1 MCLFDYLL
9 LCLFVYLFIWL
20 FVYFFIV
27 ERKMTT
33 LTLIVLLTAITC
45 YNEATATSSR
55 EYKTA
60 FTRSTRKGL
69 MSHVT
74 TSNFAVSPQ
83 SDDDDSLPGRTPKKK
98 GGKRAT
104 IVTVKSCNAEFC
116 DPGWE
121 PYPNIVSTVTG
132 YNILKGNPYNLGTE
146 QDPGFETGYI
156 FVPVVKDDDDRY
168 ALHSGITIRA
178 ISKCDLS
185 MNTKVVSTVQG
196 YQDIS
201 RKVVGKFEGWKTNPP
216 VEVSA
221 KGVSAELPPLIDAF
235 AAGNDALKEHAAF
248 FSERRGVL
256 TINDATCA
264 VYAMQISRRN
274 PPPFQQPFKNA
285 VTALSKAPTEKRQEE
300 FRKFI
305 QEFGTHYVQK
315 ATVGARLSIVR
326 RYSRER
332 FRQATEDTIEKCNKH
347 RLAYFYVKEQSEDNC
362 TSLENE
368 GESMIFNS
376 IQKEQIIS
384 YGSKPSD
391 SLTDWANQEFES
403 PVPIKMTLTPIIDL
417 FDANFMGIDDDLR
430 DLDYPSVKGWMTDLY
445 ANYCEDMKSDLGI
458 ELCQPGDV
466 QRCGYNDKCNPAYED
481 CVQTSDIEYKCVTKV
496 TKEVVKAKVRE
507 AMGSISTT
515 RSAKEVAKLID
526 RQVFSKLHGFEGY
539 VIAKEASY
547 GKMRVAGET
556 AGMVETDSFHV
567 AFAWASFDKVGR
579 GQHFQ
584 RDAQVEVAKVRCTD
598 FDGSRGPAMTKI
610 IQDLNNKGHHASFFI
625 QVRDEERTDLEKTGR
640 TETMADYDVQTGC
653 HGVNQYI
660 LVGPGRG

>member
-1 MCLFDYLL
+1 
-9 LCLFVYLFIWL
+9 
-20 FVYFFIV
+20 
-27 ERKMTT
+27 MTT
-33 LTLIVLLTAITC
+33 LTQLVLLTAIIC
-45 YNEATATSSR
+45 YNEVFATSSR
-55 EYKTA
+55 QYKTA
-60 FTRSTRKGL
+60 FKRSTREGF
-69 MSHVT
+69 MSRAK
-74 TSNFAVSPQ
+74 TSRFSVSSQPSPRQ
-83 SDDDDSLPGRTPKKK
+83 TPLEQAAKKK

-196 YQDIS
+196 YQNIS

-285 VTALSKAPTEKRQEE
+285 VNALVRAEDDDAKREE
-300 FRKFI
+300 FHNFI
-305 QEFGTHYVQK
+305 EEFGTHYVQK

-403 PVPIKMTLTPIIDL
+403 PVPIKMTLVPIIDL

-430 DLDYPSVKGWMTDLY
+430 DLDYRSVKGWMTDLY
-445 ANYCEDMKSDLGI
+445 ASYCEDVKSDLGI
-458 ELCQPGDV
+458 ELCKPGDV

-496 TKEVVKAKVRE
+496 TKEYIEIKVRE
-507 AMGSISTT
+507 AMDSIERT
-515 RSAKEVAKLID
+515 RNAKEVAKLID

-547 GKMRVAGET
+547 GNMQVAGET
-556 AGMVETDSFHV
+556 AGMVETNSFHV
-567 AFAWASFDKVGR
+567 AFAWASSDKVGR
-579 GQHFQ
+579 GHHFQ
-584 RDAQVEVAKVRCTD
+584 RDAQNEVAKVRCKA
-598 FDGSRGPAMTKI
+598 FDGRRRLVMNSVI
-610 IQDLNNKGHHASFFI
+610 EDLIKKGHHASFFI
-625 QVRDEERTDLEKTGR
+625 QVRDDEHPDLEKTGR
-640 TETMADYDVQTGC
+640 TETRADYDIQTGC
-653 HGVNQYI
+653 DGVNQYI